1 MQRLDSRRT
10 LLSTVVDL
18 KQKAIQPSAYLQH
31 DSVGVI
37 IQMNQWMPGKRAIA
51 LRLLRTTTTATS
63 AMSKYNVLV
72 GGRGIHI
79 YYELSERTREREGST
94 VNVCSIVV

>member
-1 MQRLDSRRT
+1 
-10 LLSTVVDL
+10 
-18 KQKAIQPSAYLQH
+18 
-31 DSVGVI
+31 
-37 IQMNQWMPGKRAIA
+37 MNQWMSGKASYSDYYVQQR
-51 LRLLRTTTTATS
+51 RQTS
-63 AMSKYNVLV
+63 AMSKYNVLVV